1 MALALALAL
10 SFAATA
16 AANNKQPAT
25 TTSNQRMCVTVTLS
39 QQPVSQLVGQLTSQQ
54 LDFGF
59 VFDLPVI
66 VLPPWRVLILL

>member
-25 TTSNQRMCVTVTLS
+25 TGNQRMCVTVTLS